1 MKSAKWMALAGVA
14 VMGLATASSW
24 GQADRDTKIIGS
36 YVGAITQHH
45 FTLDLLDSQVIAVS
59 ALYGFSLG
67 YNYEGFHQGGLT
79 TGSMFIL
86 GRRYPMTIR
95 IIVPP
100 FPSSD
105 NRDIDF
111 FMSATFSDLSITT
124 WELQGTMPFGK
135 FEEAYLRDVKVSYQ
149 ELFAAGD
156 GADVFATTGTSA
168 TLGAKND
175 DPMIIEA
182 GRVST
187 QVFRTPT
194 TSTRIKIRR

>member
-1 MKSAKWMALAGVA
+1 MKSAQWMALAGVA

-24 GQADRDTKIIGS
+24 GQADQDTKIIGS

-45 FTLDLLDSQVIAVS
+45 FANGADEIAVG

-79 TGSMFIL
+79 TGSIFIL

-100 FPSSD
+100 FPSAD

-111 FMSATFSDLSITT
+111 FMSSTFSDLNIAS
-124 WELQGTMPFGK
+124 WEFQGTMPFGK
-135 FEEAYLRDVKVSYQ
+135 FEEAYLRDVKISYQ

-156 GADVFATTGTSA
+156 GADVFTTTGTSA
-168 TLGAKND
+168 TGGGKND
-175 DPMIIEA
+175 EPMVIEA

-187 QVFRTPT
+187 QVFRSPT
-194 TSTRIKIRR
+194 TTTRIKIRR